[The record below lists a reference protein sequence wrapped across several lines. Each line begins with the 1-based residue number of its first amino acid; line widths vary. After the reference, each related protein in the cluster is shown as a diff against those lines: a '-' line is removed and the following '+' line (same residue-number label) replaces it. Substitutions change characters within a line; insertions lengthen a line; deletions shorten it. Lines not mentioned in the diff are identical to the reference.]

1 MLPTYTYKCTICH
14 MRFDHFQSIV
24 DPPLKTC
31 PSCKGKIERIITGG
45 SGLIF
50 KGSGFYIT
58 DYAKKKS
65 TPLPKQEKTKKPIKS
80 DNIKKEN

>member
-1 MLPTYTYKCTICH
+1 MQ
-14 MRFDHFQSIV
+14 FDSFQSIV

-31 PSCKGKIERIITGG
+31 PSCKGELERIITGG

-58 DYAKKKS
+58 DYAKKNSSGEAPKS
-65 TPLPKQEKTKKPIKS
+65 QTKKPAESSKKEKKS
-80 DNIKKEN
+80 D

>member
-1 MLPTYTYKCTICH
+1 MCQ

-24 DPPLKTC
+24 DPPLATC
-31 PSCKGKIERIITGG
+31 PSCKGELERIITGG

-58 DYAKKKS
+58 DYVKKKS
-65 TPLPKQEKTKKPIKS
+65 TPTSKQEKTKKPVKS
-80 DNIKKEN
+80 DKIKK